1 MTSSLSFKQKFLY
14 SSTSAGINIVST
26 TVSTWLL
33 YFWAPPPDSGRPQYL
48 EVTLLGLLLTG
59 ARLWDAIVS
68 PAIGHWSDTIQTP
81 WGRRRP
87 FLIFGTPVML
97 LSLILLWTP
106 PVAAGYINVGY
117 FFLVTSAF
125 YISFH
130 LVSIPYDSSL
140 PQMAKTASERVSLS
154 MWKNIFGTFG
164 VLIGAAIVAP
174 LFSLLG
180 AVGMSLVV
188 AVVALIS
195 ILMTLMVLRETPL
208 PSLQTMT
215 FRSGIQVTLRNGQ
228 FLRLCVSNLMVQ
240 TAYGMLLVNLP
251 YFVTLILRQS
261 EVTVSLLQGIIV
273 VVMMASAPL
282 WNWLS
287 RRYSHRRL
295 LMGLTW
301 GLAVAIGSIF
311 TLDMLP
317 LGERTIA
324 AAILLASLAPF
335 LSGYFIL
342 IYAMMCSV
350 VDDDEFLTQ
359 QRREAIHYGTFSLSG
374 GIGVSLSSSIVP
386 QIFETY
392 GYTATHPLGVKVVF
406 LAAAAIVVVGASI
419 LRGYRL
425 GDSGI

>member
-1 MTSSLSFKQKFLY
+1 MD
-14 SSTSAGINIVST
+14 IN
-26 TVSTWLL
+26 
-33 YFWAPPPDSGRPQYL
+33 G
-48 EVTLLGLLLTG
+48 
-59 ARLWDAIVS
+59 
-68 PAIGHWSDTIQTP
+68 
-81 WGRRRP
+81 
-87 FLIFGTPVML
+87 
-97 LSLILLWTP
+97 
-106 PVAAGYINVGY
+106 GY

-125 YISFH
+125 YTSFH

-154 MWKNIFGTFG
+154 TWKNIFGTFG

-174 LFSLLG
+174 LFSRLG

-188 AVVALIS
+188 AAVALMS

-208 PSLQTMT
+208 TSLQTMT
-215 FRSGIQVTLRNGQ
+215 FRSGIQVTLQNGQ

-240 TAYGMLLVNLP
+240 TAYGMLLLDLP

-282 WNWLS
+282 WNWLL

-301 GLAVAIGSIF
+301 GLAVAIGSMF
-311 TLDMLP
+311 MLDMLP

-335 LSGYFIL
+335 LSGYFIS

-350 VDDDEFLTQ
+350 VDNDEFLTQ

-374 GIGVSLSSSIVP
+374 GIGMSLSSSIVP

-392 GYTATHPLGVKVVF
+392 GYTATNPLGVKVVF
-406 LAAAAIVVVGASI
+406 LAAAAIVVVGAAI

-425 GDSGI
+425 